1 MVIVLISLLATATAI
16 VAGCGGMNRAVGV
29 LPNTADDLAKRTEPF
44 RADRRKEPPSET
56 TR

>member
-1 MVIVLISLLATATAI
+1 MVIVLISLLATAI
-16 VAGCGGMNRAVGV
+16 VAGCGGINRAVGV

>member
-1 MVIVLISLLATATAI
+1 MLIVLISLLATAI
-16 VAGCGGMNRAVGV
+16 IAGCGGMSQAVGV

-44 RADRRKEPPSET
+44 RADRRKVPPSET